1 MLAKV
6 IVRGSDRA
14 DALTKLHAAL
24 SEAEI
29 FGIETNLS
37 YLHQICHSRDFTT
50 GGVTTVFLKT
60 FRYHRRAID
69 VIEPGT
75 QTTIQDYP
83 GRLGYWYVGVPPSG
97 PMDPLAFRI
106 ANRLAGNKD
115 DAAGL
120 EITLT
125 GPTLRFASDAM
136 IALTG
141 ADFGAQ
147 IDGRP
152 VPRWQAIRVKQ
163 NSTLELSS
171 APEAGARGYLAI

>member
-75 QTTIQDYP
+75 QTTVQDYP
-83 GRLGYWYVGVPPSG
+83 GRLGYWHVGVPPSG

-106 ANRLAGNKD
+106 ANCLAGNTES
-115 DAAGL
+115 AAAL
-120 EITLT
+120 ECTMT
-125 GPTLRFASDAM
+125 GPALRFHSNALIAITGADMHPRLDGKLIPMWQPVEVGSGSTLRFSAATEGSRTY
-136 IALTG
+136 IA
-141 ADFGAQ
+141 
-147 IDGRP
+147 
-152 VPRWQAIRVKQ
+152 
-163 NSTLELSS
+163 
-171 APEAGARGYLAI
+171 